1 MHAAVKWSV
10 VVLFMCVC
18 VCVRVCERDTVCVCG
33 GGGGVGACMP
43 PCVRVYIATVKN
55 FPCI

>member
-1 MHAAVKWSV
+1 MS
-10 VVLFMCVC
+10 C
-18 VCVRVCERDTVCVCG
+18 RYGVCVCG

-43 PCVRVYIATVKN
+43 PCVVGGRGGRRVGGVGACMPPCVRVYIAIVKN